1 MWSKEAC
8 QLDQEGI
15 NTALS
20 SHDGYGQ
27 CNNDNNVILQNQPD

>member
-1 MWSKEAC
+1 MRSKAAC
-8 QLDQEGI
+8 QVDQEGI

-27 CNNDNNVILQNQPD
+27 CNHNNVILQNQPD